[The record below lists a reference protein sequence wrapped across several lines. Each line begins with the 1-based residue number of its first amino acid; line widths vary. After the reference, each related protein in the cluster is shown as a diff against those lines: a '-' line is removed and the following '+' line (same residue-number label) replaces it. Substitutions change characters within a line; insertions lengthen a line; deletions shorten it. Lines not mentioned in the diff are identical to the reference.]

1 MTIDANIV
9 IAYLAGERVVIETL
23 SQWREAGQPL
33 FLSTVAEAEVLSFS
47 DWTLEESRATEA
59 FLEEGFTSI
68 AFDRRV
74 AWLAAV
80 IRQRTTIKLSA
91 VGSLPQAAPLSD
103 HMRLT

>member
-47 DWTLEESRATEA
+47 DWSVEESSASKTYGSDEA
-59 FLEEGFTSI
+59 SSDGGGPTGGQRFPAFTDAS
-68 AFDRRV
+68 APFFAQKRR
-74 AWLAAV
+74 
-80 IRQRTTIKLSA
+80 
-91 VGSLPQAAPLSD
+91 
-103 HMRLT
+103 